1 MPKNTMI
8 ELSLVGIGTGN
19 PDHITRQGVAAL
31 NTTDLILVP
40 RKSGNKADLA
50 ELRHALCAA
59 VITNPQ
65 TRVVEFNM
73 PVRDPGD
80 STGADYHAGVDR
92 WHDAIA
98 TVWLGH
104 IAQQLPDGGRLALLV
119 WGDPSLYDSTLRIT
133 ERLRQ
138 HLSIHVTVVPGITA
152 LQALTAAHAIPLNE
166 INAPVTIT
174 TGRQLRTQGWPAGV
188 DSIAVMLDGECSFS
202 QIAPE
207 GVDIWWGAYLGMPE
221 QLCISGPLTQVS
233 AQIQQQRQA
242 ARAAHGW
249 IMDTYLL
256 RRS

>member
-1 MPKNTMI
+1 VI

-19 PDHITRQGVAAL
+19 PDHLTRQGAAAL
-31 NTTDLILVP
+31 NTADLILVP

-59 VITNPQ
+59 VITNPN
-65 TRVVEFNM
+65 TRVVEFDM
-73 PVRDPGD
+73 PVRDPAG
-80 STGADYHAGVDR
+80 STNPGYHRGVNR

-98 TVWLGH
+98 AVWHSH
-104 IAQQLPDGGRLALLV
+104 ITEQLPNGGRLALLV

-138 HLSIHVTVVPGITA
+138 HLAIRVTVVPGITA

-174 TGRQLRTQGWPAGV
+174 TGRHLRTQGWPAGV
-188 DSIAVMLDGECSFS
+188 NTIAVMLDGECSFS
-202 QIAPE
+202 QIEPE
-207 GVDIWWGAYLGMPE
+207 GVSIWWGAYLGMPE
-221 QLCISGPLTQVS
+221 QLCISGPLAEVG
-233 AQIQQQRQA
+233 AQIVARRQA

-249 IMDTYLL
+249 IMDSYLL